1 MNIAMDAIGKKGEY
15 TPVENCKAKDPMKC
29 PYHGAS
35 AIKKFLDA
43 SSSKGVKFDV
53 LKSGNGKFNVVAKV
67 KKGDKGMMDDVDSC
81 LSSLHKKLNGDV
93 AYEAAKLSAKG
104 DAAEKSFSVEVD
116 DLAGI
121 KEDYDDLSGT
131 IFGDEEAYGDL
142 AEQVMAVESAI
153 DNFEKGVS
161 TKQDAYAKLST
172 LKEDVILKGIKDADE
187 LDAIALPLMMKEV
200 EAGGFAGL
208 PNVVLDDPIHVAN
221 VVSDLKDAAKALLD
235 AQGEYAMASSD
246 DEASLDL
253 LKNKYRELSA
263 AVAAAE
269 EASEKYD
276 ALKDELKEL
285 KNKPKNEPKNESKV
299 DDGAGQEDPI
309 HASPSEPDS
318 YGYDDGL
325 QQEVSDAEWL
335 LKPIEHDDSK
345 FPKFTSEKELLDAI
359 TDSSSAGGG
368 GGLGTQIVKI
378 GDRKYV
384 MKKGSGDARASIEN
398 GFDCDMA
405 YRAGGINAPDAKLY
419 HFGDKVYKLAE
430 FIEGNRLDSLVTKDE
445 KTGAWNVPQS
455 VRDELLKGYPL
466 DVLFSN
472 WDVLGTNE
480 AGGLRYT
487 NIIVD
492 KDGKCWRIDN
502 DGAFAMTGLV
512 GGKKSCTG
520 KIDSIRSVEYDKWSD
535 WKDRAWIDDFRT
547 MRVAKMNQGVF
558 DGYTTHGIFEAAGH
572 INYGNV
578 VKNLPQGTK
587 DALAKPL
594 KAMRDMARDAKGAK
608 LAGYRGG
615 TEYRFK
621 DSNGKDMSIGIDS
634 ISDILD
640 TIYDARKFNAEAFLE
655 GQSTLLSHYTSKSK
669 KFPKPKPVP
678 PVEPGPGLN
687 YANEVLEG
695 VKTIAY
701 HVASGDY
708 TPNMKRIERALG
720 VKPQVKALA
729 EQGNEKAKKILDA
742 ITKIE
747 KAQETGFKEA
757 LKFDTPNGLFD
768 AKGLSLVANQS
779 QIDEFKKQNHEL
791 YAKYEKDLDKWKHE
805 EAEWIGGQKGL
816 SANGTAFTNY
826 EDFMKHMVIRNGNTD
841 GVAMN
846 NGSNE
851 PNSDSKIS
859 QKSCSWE
866 SDACKK
872 KVRQYVMMGIPLDEM
887 KFGNNNLT
895 FYNGNISH
903 GGKHVSGTKEID
915 EKVFFKAVDYYRNN
929 PSELKKD
936 MQAYAKHKAMLVL
949 AARYNGSESIDSTTD
964 TIFALRSEHKPAFWH
979 TGFPT
984 PSDYKKIIPVYP
996 IDSASSMAVEG
1007 KCEFGNVLI
1016 GYKMPIWRINDIWF
1030 SGSENEVSFNAI
1042 RIPYPPVAYAK
1053 GSYYSD
1059 CRKHYESMKEV
1070 QDISDAIKKRM
1081 ATP

>member
-1 MNIAMDAIGKKGEY
+1 MNIAMDAIGKRGEY

-35 AIKKFLDA
+35 AIKEFLDA

-53 LKSGNGKFNVVAKV
+53 LKSGTGKFDVVAKI

-81 LSSLHKKLNGDV
+81 LSSLYKKLNGDV
-93 AYEAAKLSAKG
+93 GYEAAKLSADG
-104 DAAEKSFSVEVD
+104 DAAKKSFSVDVD

-121 KEDYDDLSGT
+121 KEDYDDLSGI
-131 IFGDEEAYGDL
+131 IFGDEDAYGDM
-142 AEQVMAVESAI
+142 ADQVMAVESAI
-153 DNFEKGVS
+153 DNFEKGTA
-161 TKQDAYAKLST
+161 TKEGAYAKLNS
-172 LKEDVILKGIKDADE
+172 LKDDVFLKGINDAGA
-187 LDAIALPLMMKEV
+187 LDDAALPLMMKEV

-208 PNVVLDDPIHVAN
+208 PNVVLDDPLYVAN
-221 VVSDLKDAAKALLD
+221 VVSDLKDAVEALEAAKS
-235 AQGEYAMASSD
+235 EYAVASMSSD
-246 DEASLDL
+246 EGSLDF
-253 LKNKYRELSA
+253 LKNKYKELSA
-263 AVAAAE
+263 AATAAE
-269 EASEKYD
+269 EVRQKYD
-276 ALKDELKEL
+276 ALKDELREL
-285 KNKPKNEPKNESKV
+285 KNEPKNESKV
-299 DDGAGQEDPI
+299 DDGAGQEDHI
-309 HASPSEPDS
+309 QASPSEPDA
-318 YGYDDGL
+318 YGYGDGL
-325 QQEVSDAEWL
+325 NDAEWL
-335 LKPIEHDDSK
+335 LKPLGHDEAK
-345 FPKFTSEKELLDAI
+345 FPEFSSEKELLDSI

-384 MKKGSGDARASIEN
+384 MKKGSGDAKASIEN
-398 GFDCDMA
+398 GFNCDMA

-419 HFGDKVYKLAE
+419 HFGNKVYKLAE
-430 FIEGNRLDSLVTKDE
+430 FIEGKRLDSLVTKDA

-487 NIIVD
+487 NVIVD

-512 GGKKSCTG
+512 GGKKSCAG

-535 WKDRAWIDDFRT
+535 WNDRAWIDDFRT

-572 INYGNV
+572 INYSNV
-578 VKNLPQGTK
+578 VKNLPQSTK

-608 LAGYRGG
+608 LAGYKGG

-621 DSNGKDMSIGIDS
+621 DKHGKVTSIGIDS

-655 GQSTLLSHYTSKSK
+655 GQSTLLSHYTSKSS

-678 PVEPGPGLN
+678 PVEPDPGLN

-701 HVASGDY
+701 HVANGDY
-708 TPNMKRIERALG
+708 TPNMKRIERAIG

-768 AKGLSLVANQS
+768 AEGLSLVANQS
-779 QIDEFKKQNHEL
+779 QIDEFKKRNHEL

-805 EAEWIGGQKGL
+805 EAEWIGGHKGL
-816 SANGTAFTNY
+816 SANGTAFTKY
-826 EDFMKHMVIRNGNTD
+826 EDFMKHMVVRNGNTD

-851 PNSDSKIS
+851 PNLYSKVS
-859 QKSCSWE
+859 QKICSWE

-887 KFGNNNLT
+887 KFGNNDLT

-903 GGKHVSGTKEID
+903 GGKHISGTKEID
-915 EKVFFKAVDYYRNN
+915 EKVFFKAVDHYRNN

-949 AARYNGSESIDSTTD
+949 AARYNGSDAIDKNTD

-1007 KCEFGNVLI
+1007 KCEYGKILV

-1030 SGSENEVSFNAI
+1030 SGSEHEVSFNAI
-1042 RIPYPPVAYAK
+1042 RIPYPPVAYSN

-1059 CRKHYESMKEV
+1059 CRKHYESIKEV
-1070 QDISDAIKKRM
+1070 QAISDAIKKRM